1 MNEIDVKFQN
11 ITWISF
17 FFVGFGV
24 GFCGGFFFLVFSLK
38 YFFPWIFRLGVE
50 LKQASSLWEDDF
62 CLPLFFFFCRA
73 ISRNIDKLNT
83 VLAYQQ

>member
-1 MNEIDVKFQN
+1 MS
-11 ITWISF
+11 SF
-17 FFVGFGV
+17 KILLGFPFFLLVLGLVFV
-24 GFCGGFFFLVFSLK
+24 VFFFFLVFSLK